1 MTDSMV
7 SFDILAEAGESRRG
21 QLQINDRT
29 LDTPHLFPVVNFYGG
44 GNEGALFGG
53 GVHRTVK
60 EFLAHDNEVTGGVDY
75 SDLFHGVMTSIASL
89 TDYGIREKKLKWYL
103 DTEIREWDC
112 FREYDG
118 MIFADSGGYK
128 ILKHGGEL
136 EGPDFEKEINQ
147 DKALDMQLA
156 LGPDIVVNLDHPI
169 HPDDE
174 FEERIEKMKQTAAN
188 ARRFAERRDEVDGAC
203 YLTVHGYYG
212 AMLER
217 SFDLIEDELEEPISE
232 VFDGIALGSL
242 VPRKDNVEVLVEAVS
257 DCKKEMQQRDC
268 DDLPLHVFG
277 ISGNAMPLLIA
288 VGADSFDS
296 ASYLHQAINGK
307 YSVNLFE
314 TVPVDDADLEACDCR
329 ICNDSF
335 HRARMRDE
343 MDDLYQKDILGS
355 VAAHNLAIQQRE
367 LRQFR
372 NLIAEGD
379 EEQVAEYLEEAVK
392 DQKGF
397 RKFAYRLIDERI
409 KSYFE
414 ETGTNYA

>member
-1 MTDSMV
+1 MV

-29 LDTPHLFPVVNFYGG
+29 LETPHLFPVINFYGG

-60 EFLAHDNEVTGGVDY
+60 EFLAHDNEVTGGEDY
-75 SDLFHGVMTSIASL
+75 SDLFQGVMTSIASL
-89 TDYGIREKKLKWYL
+89 TDYGIREKKLEWYL

-112 FREYDG
+112 FSDYDG

-174 FEERIEKMKQTAAN
+174 FEERMEKMKQTAAN
-188 ARRFAERRDEVDGAC
+188 ARRFVERRDEVDGAC
-203 YLTVHGYYG
+203 YITVHGYYG

-217 SFDLIEDELEEPISE
+217 SFDLIEDELEEPIPE

-257 DCKKEMQQRDC
+257 DCKHEMQQRGY

-277 ISGNAMPLLIA
+277 ISGNAMPLLVA

-307 YSVNLFE
+307 YCVNLFE

-367 LRQFR
+367 LRHFR

-409 KSYFE
+409 KPYFE
-414 ETGTNYA
+414 ETDTTYA

>member
-1 MTDSMV
+1 MS
-7 SFDILAEAGESRRG
+7 SFEIIAEAGEARCG
-21 QLQINDRT
+21 QLQVNGRT
-29 LDTPHLFPVVNFYGG
+29 LETPHLFPVVNFYGG

-60 EFLAHDNEVTGGVDY
+60 EFLAHDNEVTAGEDY
-75 SDLFHGVMTSIASL
+75 TDLFRGVMTSIASL
-89 TDYGIREKKLKWYL
+89 ADYGIREEKLDWYL
-103 DTEIREWDC
+103 DNEIREWEC
-112 FREYDG
+112 FSDFDG

-128 ILKHGGEL
+128 ILTQGGAL
-136 EGPDFEKEINQ
+136 EGKNFEKDIDQ

-174 FEERIEKMKQTAAN
+174 FEDRLEKMEQTAAN
-188 ARRFAERRDEVDGAC
+188 AARFAERRDEVDGAC
-203 YLTVHGYYG
+203 YLTVHGYYE

-217 SFDLIEDELEEPISE
+217 CFDLIEDELSKPIPE

-257 DCKKEMQQRDC
+257 DCKKEMRQRGYEN
-268 DDLPLHVFG
+268 LPLHVLG
-277 ISGNAMPLLIA
+277 ISGNVMPLL
-288 VGADSFDS
+288 VVLGADSFDS

-307 YSVNLFE
+307 YCVNLFE
-314 TVPVDDADLEACDCR
+314 TVPIDEANLEACNCR
-329 ICNDSF
+329 VCNDDF
-335 HRARMRDE
+335 HQARMREEIDE
-343 MDDLYQKDILGS
+343 LYQKDILGS

-372 NLIAEGD
+372 QVIAQGD
-379 EEQVAEYLEEAVK
+379 QKQVADYLEEAVK

-397 RKFAYRLIDERI
+397 RKFVYQLINERM
-409 KSYFE
+409 SPYFE
-414 ETGTNYA
+414 ETDTTYA

>member
-1 MTDSMV
+1 MT
-7 SFDILAEAGESRRG
+7 SFDIIAEAGEARCG
-21 QLQINDRT
+21 QLQINGRT
-29 LDTPHLFPVVNFYGG
+29 LETPHLFPVVNFYGG

-60 EFLAHDNEVTGGVDY
+60 EFLAHDNEVTAGEDY
-75 SDLFHGVMTSIASL
+75 SDLFRGVMTSIASL
-89 TDYGIREKKLKWYL
+89 ADYGIREKKLDWYL
-103 DTEIREWDC
+103 DNEIREWEC
-112 FREYDG
+112 FSDFDG

-128 ILKHGGEL
+128 ILTQGGAL
-136 EGPDFEKEINQ
+136 EGENFEKDIDQ

-174 FEERIEKMKQTAAN
+174 FEDRLDKMEQTAAN
-188 ARRFAERRDEVDGAC
+188 AARFAERRDEVDGAC
-203 YLTVHGYYG
+203 YLTVHGYYE

-217 SFDLIEDELEEPISE
+217 CFDLIEDELSKPIPD

-257 DCKKEMQQRDC
+257 DCKREMRQRGYEN
-268 DDLPLHVFG
+268 LPLHVLG
-277 ISGNAMPLLIA
+277 ISGNVMPLL
-288 VGADSFDS
+288 VVLGADSFDS

-307 YSVNLFE
+307 YCVNLFE
-314 TVPVDDADLEACDCR
+314 TVPIDEADLEACNCR
-329 ICNDSF
+329 VCNDGF
-335 HRARMRDE
+335 HRARMRE
-343 MDDLYQKDILGS
+343 EIDDLYQKDILGS

-372 NLIAEGD
+372 QVIAQGD
-379 EEQVAEYLEEAVK
+379 QKQVADYLEEAVK

-397 RKFAYRLIDERI
+397 RKFVYQLINERM
-409 KSYFE
+409 SPYFE
-414 ETGTNYA
+414 ETDTTYA

>member
-1 MTDSMV
+1 MTDPMV

-29 LDTPHLFPVVNFYGG
+29 LETPHLFPVINFYGG

-60 EFLAHDNEVTGGVDY
+60 EFLAHDNEVTGGEDY
-75 SDLFHGVMTSIASL
+75 SDLFQGVMTSIASL
-89 TDYGIREKKLKWYL
+89 TDYGIREKKLEWYL

-112 FREYDG
+112 FSDYDG

-169 HPDDE
+169 HPADE
-174 FEERIEKMKQTAAN
+174 FEERMEKMKQTAAN
-188 ARRFAERRDEVDGAC
+188 ARRFAERRDKVDGAC

-217 SFDLIEDELEEPISE
+217 SFDLIEDELEEPIPE

-257 DCKKEMQQRDC
+257 DCKHEMQQRGY

-277 ISGNAMPLLIA
+277 ISGNAMPLLVA
-288 VGADSFDS
+288 VGVDSFDS

-307 YSVNLFE
+307 YCVNLFE

-335 HRARMRDE
+335 HRARIRDE

-367 LRQFR
+367 LRNFR

-409 KSYFE
+409 KPYFE
-414 ETGTNYA
+414 ETDTTYA

>member
-1 MTDSMV
+1 MV
-7 SFDILAEAGESRRG
+7 SFDVLAEAGESRRG

-29 LDTPHLFPVVNFYGG
+29 LETPHLFPVINFYGG

-60 EFLAHDNEVTGGVDY
+60 EFLAHDNEITGGEDY
-75 SDLFHGVMTSIASL
+75 SDLFQGVMTSIASL
-89 TDYGIREKKLKWYL
+89 TDYGIREEKLEWYL

-112 FREYDG
+112 FSDYDG

-174 FEERIEKMKQTAAN
+174 FEDRREKMKQTAAN
-188 ARRFAERRDEVDGAC
+188 VRQFAERREEVDGAC
-203 YLTVHGYYG
+203 YLTVHGYYE

-217 SFDLIEDELEEPISE
+217 SFDLIEEELTDPISE

-257 DCKKEMQQRDC
+257 DCRLEMQQRGY

-277 ISGNAMPLLIA
+277 ISGNAMPLLVA

-307 YSVNLFE
+307 YCVNLFE
-314 TVPVDDADLEACDCR
+314 TVPVDEANLDACDCR
-329 ICNDSF
+329 ICNDDF
-335 HRARMRDE
+335 HQARMRNE
-343 MDDLYQKDILGS
+343 FDDLYQKDILGS

-367 LRQFR
+367 LRHFR

-379 EEQVAEYLEEAVK
+379 EEKVAEYLEEAVK

-409 KSYFE
+409 KPYFE
-414 ETGTNYA
+414 ETDTTYA

>member
-1 MTDSMV
+1 MV
-7 SFDILAEAGESRRG
+7 SFDISAEAGESRRG

-29 LDTPHLFPVVNFYGG
+29 LETPHLFPVINFYGG

-60 EFLAHDNEVTGGVDY
+60 EFLAHDNQVTGGEDY
-75 SDLFHGVMTSIASL
+75 SDLFQGVMTSIASL
-89 TDYGIREKKLKWYL
+89 TDYGIREEKLEWYL

-112 FREYDG
+112 FSDYNG

-174 FEERIEKMKQTAAN
+174 FEERVEEMKQTAAN

-217 SFDLIEDELEEPISE
+217 SFDLIEDELEEPIPE

-257 DCKKEMQQRDC
+257 DCKYEMQQRGY
-268 DDLPLHVFG
+268 DDIPLHVFG
-277 ISGNAMPLLIA
+277 ISGNAMPLLVA

-307 YSVNLFE
+307 YCVNLFE

-329 ICNDSF
+329 VCNDSF

-367 LRQFR
+367 LQLFR

-409 KSYFE
+409 KPYFE
-414 ETGTNYA
+414 ETDTTYA

>member
-1 MTDSMV
+1 MV
-7 SFDILAEAGESRRG
+7 SFDVLAEAGGSRRG

-29 LDTPHLFPVVNFYGG
+29 LETPHLFPVINFYGG

-60 EFLAHDNEVTGGVDY
+60 EFLAHDNEVTGGEDY
-75 SDLFHGVMTSIASL
+75 SDLFQGVMTSIASL
-89 TDYGIREKKLKWYL
+89 TDYGIREEKLEWYL

-112 FREYDG
+112 FSDYDG

-174 FEERIEKMKQTAAN
+174 FKERMEKMKQTAAN
-188 ARRFAERRDEVDGAC
+188 ARRFAERRDEVNGAC

-217 SFDLIEDELEEPISE
+217 SFDLIEDELEEPIPE

-257 DCKKEMQQRDC
+257 DCKHEMQQRSY

-277 ISGNAMPLLIA
+277 ISGNAMPLLVA

-307 YSVNLFE
+307 YCVNLFE

-367 LRQFR
+367 LRHFR

-379 EEQVAEYLEEAVK
+379 EEQIAEYLEEAVK

-409 KSYFE
+409 KPYFE
-414 ETGTNYA
+414 ETDTTYA

>member
-1 MTDSMV
+1 MV
-7 SFDILAEAGESRRG
+7 SFDVIEKAGDARRG
-21 QLQINDRT
+21 LLQINDRT

-60 EFLAHDNEVTGGVDY
+60 EFLAHDNEVTGGEDY
-75 SDLFHGVMTSIASL
+75 SDLFHGVLTSIASL
-89 TDYGIREKKLKWYL
+89 TDYGIREKKLDWYL
-103 DTEIREWDC
+103 EKEIREWGC
-112 FREYDG
+112 FSDYDG

-128 ILKHGGEL
+128 ILKQGGGL
-136 EGPDFEKEINQ
+136 EGEDFEKDVNQ

-174 FEERIEKMKQTAAN
+174 FEKRVEKMEQTAAN
-188 ARRFAERRDEVDGAC
+188 AARFAERRDEVDGAC
-203 YLTVHGYYG
+203 YLTVHGYYR

-217 SFDLIEDELEEPISE
+217 SFDLIEDELVDPIPE
-232 VFDGIALGSL
+232 VFDGIAIGSL

-257 DCKKEMQQRDC
+257 DCKRVMEQRGYDH
-268 DDLPLHVFG
+268 LPLHVFG
-277 ISGNAMPLLIA
+277 ISGSAMPLLVA

-307 YSVNLFE
+307 YCISLFE
-314 TVPVDDADLEACDCR
+314 TIPVDEADFDGCNCR
-329 ICNDSF
+329 FCNDEF
-335 HRARMRDE
+335 HRARMRNE
-343 MDDLYQKDILGS
+343 IDDLYQKDILGS
-355 VAAHNLAIQQRE
+355 LATHNLEIQQGE

-372 NLIAEGD
+372 QLIAEGD
-379 EEQVAEYLEEAVK
+379 QEQVAEYLEEAVK

-397 RKFAYRLIDERI
+397 RKFVYHLINERMNP
-409 KSYFE
+409 YFE
-414 ETGTNYA
+414 ETDTTYA

>member
-1 MTDSMV
+1 MV
-7 SFDILAEAGESRRG
+7 SFDIVAEAGEARRG

-29 LDTPHLFPVVNFYGG
+29 LETPHLFPVINFYGG

-60 EFLAHDNEVTGGVDY
+60 EFLAHDNEVTAGTDY
-75 SDLFHGVMTSIASL
+75 SDLFCGVMTSIASL
-89 TDYGIREKKLKWYL
+89 TDYGIREKKLDWYL
-103 DTEIREWDC
+103 DNEIREWDC
-112 FREYDG
+112 FSDYDG

-128 ILKHGGEL
+128 ILKHGGGL
-136 EGPDFEKEINQ
+136 EGEDFEKDIDQ
-147 DKALDMQLA
+147 DKALDMQLD

-174 FEERIEKMKQTAAN
+174 FEERIEKMEQTAAN
-188 ARRFAERRDEVDGAC
+188 TARFAERRDEVDGAC
-203 YLTVHGYYG
+203 YLTVHGYYE

-217 SFDLIEDELEEPISE
+217 SFDLIEDELAEPIPE
-232 VFDGIALGSL
+232 AFEGIALGSL

-257 DCKKEMQQRDC
+257 DCKREMQQRGY

-277 ISGNAMPLLIA
+277 ISGNAMPLLVA

-307 YSVNLFE
+307 YCVNLFE
-314 TVPVDDADLEACDCR
+314 TVPVDEANFDACDCR
-329 ICNDSF
+329 ICNDDF
-335 HRARMRDE
+335 HRARMRNE

-372 NLIAEGD
+372 QLIAEGD
-379 EEQVAEYLEEAVK
+379 QEQVAEYLEEAVK

-397 RKFAYRLIDERI
+397 RKFVYQLINERMNP
-409 KSYFE
+409 YFE
-414 ETGTNYA
+414 ETDTTYA

>member
-1 MTDSMV
+1 MV

-29 LDTPHLFPVVNFYGG
+29 LETPHLFPVINFYGG

-60 EFLAHDNEVTGGVDY
+60 EFLAHDNEVSGGEDY
-75 SDLFHGVMTSIASL
+75 SDLFQGVMTSIASL
-89 TDYGIREKKLKWYL
+89 TDYGIREKKLEWYL

-112 FREYDG
+112 FSDYDG

-174 FEERIEKMKQTAAN
+174 FEDRMEKMKQTAAN
-188 ARRFAERRDEVDGAC
+188 ARRFAQRRDEVDGAC

-212 AMLER
+212 VMLER
-217 SFDLIEDELEEPISE
+217 SFDLIEDELEEPIPE

-257 DCKKEMQQRDC
+257 DCKHEMQQRGY

-277 ISGNAMPLLIA
+277 ISGNAMPLLVA

-307 YSVNLFE
+307 YCVNLFE

-335 HRARMRDE
+335 HRARMRE
-343 MDDLYQKDILGS
+343 EINDLYQKDILGS

-367 LRQFR
+367 LRHFR

-379 EEQVAEYLEEAVK
+379 KEQVAEYLEEAVK

-409 KSYFE
+409 KPYFE
-414 ETGTNYA
+414 ETDTTYA